1 MGQARRLFEH
11 RARGGADW
19 GLRGYRS
26 PGRRAM
32 ATLLYGRRMPGT
44 GLVFKDESPKEE
56 PKAAMSHRDA
66 TGIVQ
71 QMMRA
76 LRGRFRGGARGT

>member
-1 MGQARRLFEH
+1 
-11 RARGGADW
+11 
-19 GLRGYRS
+19 
-26 PGRRAM
+26 M